1 MAKVQIESEKF
12 TLLGGFFSIMK
23 LFGIFIWHK

>member
-12 TLLGGFFSIMK
+12 TLLGGFFDYEAIRDIH
-23 LFGIFIWHK
+23 LA